1 MLNRTDLEQLLRDD
15 AAQREREHRIAI
27 NLVNQEL
34 QVLELLGA
42 AGASSMPYRKAAILH
57 DQILQPLESGDY
69 ERAYRV
75 LNEFLAEWPM
85 HLLMRR
91 LVNDVEPDLR
101 LIIRGIHISA
111 MLRGVL

>member
-1 MLNRTDLEQLLRDD
+1 MLNRSDLERMLRED
-15 AAQREREHRIAI
+15 AAQRLRLRRIDI
-27 NLVNQEL
+27 NLIKEEL

-42 AGASSMPYRKAAILH
+42 AGTSSMPYRKAPILH

-69 ERAYRV
+69 ERAYLA

-101 LIIRGIHISA
+101 LIIRGIHLSA